1 MDSLIIKDLYA
12 GTKEGKEILR
22 GISLIIKKGEIHA
35 VMGPNGGGKSTLAQ
49 VLMGHPDYVVTK
61 GTIALNGV
69 DITKMTPDQ
78 RAKQG
83 LFLGFQ
89 YPVEITGVNFGNFLR
104 MAVNEQID
112 SHLSSRAKSR
122 DLNLQ
127 KSSDEKNSSTLLRSA
142 QNDNL
147 VKKKLSPIA
156 FRNQVE
162 PIAKSLGFSED
173 IVKRFLNQG
182 FSGGEKKKA
191 EILQLSM
198 LRPEF
203 TILDEPDSGLDV
215 DALRYIGKTINSLD
229 YPFGLLLITH
239 YQRILHYIKP
249 QFVHIVVKG
258 KIVKSGD
265 SSLAK
270 ETEEKGYEQYL

>member
-1 MDSLIIKDLYA
+1 MNNLVIKNLHA

-22 GISLIIKKGEIHA
+22 GISLTIKKGEIHA

-49 VLMGHPDYVVTK
+49 VLMGHPDYVITNGK
-61 GTIALNGV
+61 ITLNGV

-104 MAVNEQID
+104 MAVNEM
-112 SHLSSRAKSR
+112 R
-122 DLNLQ
+122 
-127 KSSDEKNSSTLLRSA
+127 DEKKEMKNG
-142 QNDNL
+142 D
-147 VKKKLSPIA
+147 KKKLSPIA

-162 PIAKSLGFSED
+162 PIAKKLGFSED

-198 LRPEF
+198 LKPEF
-203 TILDEPDSGLDV
+203 AILDEPDSGLDV
-215 DALRYIGKTINSLD
+215 DALRYIGKTINNLD

-270 ETEEKGYEQYL
+270 ETEEKGYEQYLS